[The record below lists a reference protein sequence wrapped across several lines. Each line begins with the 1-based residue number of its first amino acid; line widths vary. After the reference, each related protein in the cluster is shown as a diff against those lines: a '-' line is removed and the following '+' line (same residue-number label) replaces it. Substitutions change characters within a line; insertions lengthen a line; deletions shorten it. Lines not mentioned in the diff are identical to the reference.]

1 MKESKKGLKKRF
13 RMFSVVTSWIVFSVF
28 LISTSI
34 FAAGPVKIGVVLP
47 LTGGQAP
54 FGQASLNGIQLAT
67 DLINKVGGIKGLG
80 GAKIEI
86 ISADC
91 MTDPTT
97 AASVTQRL
105 ISKDQV
111 VAVLG
116 AFASS
121 MSLAASEV
129 TERNRIPFLT
139 MSFTD
144 ILTSRGF
151 KYLFQVVPKASV
163 IGAAQLS
170 YTLEI
175 GKEMGKPIRR
185 IAIIYEDTAYGSSQ
199 ADGLEKEAKRI
210 GIEVALKDAYPQ
222 GVTDALPIVQ
232 KVRNSKAEAVFPVS
246 YFTDAVLIIRSMRQS
261 GLNIPVIGGAA
272 GYVIPEFL
280 KALGQFAEGILSIN
294 TSCYDHYGEIGKLYR
309 EKHGQFM
316 THEAF
321 EHAILV
327 YALVEAINKTG
338 SSQPETIAKGLREIK
353 MVGGPVAGLPGKTIA
368 FDEKG
373 LNTFTYP
380 IMVQWQKGEMVTI
393 WPKSDAKAKPIW
405 PK

>member
-1 MKESKKGLKKRF
+1 MRGRKGSMNWGFGTLSGMITGF
-13 RMFSVVTSWIVFSVF
+13 VVLSLLTCA
-28 LISTSI
+28 
-34 FAAGPVKIGVVLP
+34 FAAEPVKVGVVLP

-54 FGQASLNGIQLAT
+54 FGQASLNGIQIAT
-67 DLINKVGGIKGLG
+67 DLINKSGGVMGLG

-97 AASVTQRL
+97 AASVAQRL
-105 ISKDQV
+105 ISKDRV
-111 VAVLG
+111 VAVMG

-129 TERNRIPFLT
+129 TERNRVPFLT

-170 YTLEI
+170 YTLDI
-175 GKEMGKPIRR
+175 AKEMGTPIRR

-199 ADGLEKEAKRI
+199 ADGLEKEAKRL
-210 GIEVALKDAYPQ
+210 GVEVGLKDAYPQ

-232 KVRNSKAEAVFPVS
+232 KVKNSKAEAVFPVS
-246 YFTDAVLIIRSMRQS
+246 YFTDAVLIIRSMRQA
-261 GLNIPVIGGAA
+261 GLSIPVIGGAA
-272 GYVIPEFL
+272 GYVIPEFT

-294 TSCYDHYGEIGKLYR
+294 TSCYDHYGDIGKIYR
-309 EKHGQFM
+309 DKHNQFM
-316 THEAF
+316 THEAY
-321 EHAILV
+321 EHAVLV
-327 YALVEAINKTG
+327 YALVEAINKVG
-338 SSQPETIAKGLREIK
+338 SADPAKIAQGLREIK
-353 MVGGPVAGLPGKTIA
+353 MTGGPVAGLPGKTIA

-373 LNTFTYP
+373 LNSPAYP
-380 IMVQWQKGEMVTI
+380 IMVQWQKGDLVTV
-393 WPKSDAKAKPIW
+393 WPKADAKAKPIW
-405 PK
+405 SK

>member
-1 MKESKKGLKKRF
+1 MVLTVITGLF
-13 RMFSVVTSWIVFSVF
+13 FAGLFFSASV
-28 LISTSI
+28 
-34 FAAGPVKIGVVLP
+34 FAAGPVKVGVVLP

-67 DLINKVGGIKGLG
+67 DLINKAGGIKGLG

-86 ISADC
+86 VSADC

-97 AASVTQRL
+97 AASVAQRL

-111 VAVLG
+111 AAVMG

-129 TERNRIPFLT
+129 TERNRVPFLT

-151 KYLFQVVPKASV
+151 KYLFQVVSKASV
-163 IGAAQLS
+163 IGAAQLN
-170 YTLEI
+170 YTLEM
-175 GKEMGKPIRR
+175 GKEMEKPIRR

-199 ADGLEKEAKRI
+199 ADGLEKEAKRL

-246 YFTDAVLIIRSMRQS
+246 YFTDAVLIIRSMRQT

-272 GYVIPEFL
+272 GYVIPEFS
-280 KALGQFAEGILSIN
+280 KTLGQFADGILSIN

-309 EKHGQFM
+309 EKNGQFM

-321 EHAILV
+321 EHAVLV
-327 YALVEAINKTG
+327 YALVEAINKAG
-338 SSQPETIAKGLREIK
+338 SSDPEKIAQGLREIK
-353 MVGGPVAGLPGKTIA
+353 MTTGPVAGLPGKTIA

-380 IMVQWQKGEMVTI
+380 IMVQWQKGDMVTV
-393 WPKSDAKAKPIW
+393 WPKSDATAKPIW
-405 PK
+405 PR